1 MSKRILILLL
11 MISLVILTF
20 CTKKSTEPEEQLLPP
35 TNLTISLVE
44 NNKIQINWV
53 GNSTKETAY
62 FIDRKMGTY
71 IWLENF
77 GEVTSNI
84 TSLTDNIPTDSDTV
98 FSYRI
103 RAFDDEN
110 YSAYSDTLAWFSNNS
125 APSGLQVEQITQDT
139 LKLTWQD
146 NSIGEQYFR
155 IDRKIDEKGWQT
167 DYAHVPAD
175 TTHFVDY
182 TTALYDTCNYKVFA
196 VTGISHSDS
205 TENAFIP
212 FLPAPSNLQLQALG
226 ATGVKLTWQ
235 DNCYNEEGY
244 RLFIKR
250 GETAVWDSLN
260 LPENIEEYTD
270 ENVIPGIINYY
281 KICAYYE
288 NDKSGYVEKEI
299 NTLPAPNNL
308 ICAQLNVHTFEL
320 NWNDNSQFE
329 QGFKMDRK
337 IDEEDWINNIHTSPP
352 NVTSWIDSTIGRN
365 YNTVYYRLQAYY
377 ENYNSDV
384 IEINSN
390 ISFPAPSDL
399 DYEILSTNSIQLNWV
414 DNSNG
419 EDGFR
424 IERKVYEGTWNELA
438 SVYANDTSYTD
449 SSVNEDDTFH
459 YRVYAYVGENCSD
472 YSNEI
477 SYGTVTDI
485 DGNVYQTI
493 LIGDQEW
500 MMENL
505 KVTHYRNGEPISNLT
520 NNNDWTNTTSGAY
533 CYYNNDPDNADTYG
547 ALYNWY
553 AVDDSRNIAP
563 TGWHVP
569 TDDDWQELID
579 YLGGSGVAGGKMKET
594 GTTHWNIPNTGATN
608 ESGFTALPGGCRGS
622 SLGNFSNIGDSAF
635 FWSSTESNSNGAWDR
650 LLYYHYSGVNRYNN
664 SKNYG
669 FSIRCLRD

>member
-1 MSKRILILLL
+1 MTKNLINIQTNHVKIINRRRFPMSKRILILLL

-182 TTALYDTCNYKVFA
+182 TTALYDTCNYKIFA

-270 ENVIPGIINYY
+270 ENVIPGIINY
-281 KICAYYE
+281 
-288 NDKSGYVEKEI
+288 
-299 NTLPAPNNL
+299 
-308 ICAQLNVHTFEL
+308 
-320 NWNDNSQFE
+320 
-329 QGFKMDRK
+329 
-337 IDEEDWINNIHTSPP
+337 
-352 NVTSWIDSTIGRN
+352 
-365 YNTVYYRLQAYY
+365 
-377 ENYNSDV
+377 
-384 IEINSN
+384 
-390 ISFPAPSDL
+390 
-399 DYEILSTNSIQLNWV
+399 
-414 DNSNG
+414 
-419 EDGFR
+419 
-424 IERKVYEGTWNELA
+424 
-438 SVYANDTSYTD
+438 
-449 SSVNEDDTFH
+449 
-459 YRVYAYVGENCSD
+459 
-472 YSNEI
+472 
-477 SYGTVTDI
+477 
-485 DGNVYQTI
+485 
-493 LIGDQEW
+493 
-500 MMENL
+500 
-505 KVTHYRNGEPISNLT
+505 
-520 NNNDWTNTTSGAY
+520 
-533 CYYNNDPDNADTYG
+533 
-547 ALYNWY
+547 
-553 AVDDSRNIAP
+553 
-563 TGWHVP
+563 
-569 TDDDWQELID
+569 
-579 YLGGSGVAGGKMKET
+579 
-594 GTTHWNIPNTGATN
+594 
-608 ESGFTALPGGCRGS
+608 
-622 SLGNFSNIGDSAF
+622 
-635 FWSSTESNSNGAWDR
+635 
-650 LLYYHYSGVNRYNN
+650 
-664 SKNYG
+664 
-669 FSIRCLRD
+669 